1 MYNGEV
7 NVAQEDLNSFL
18 AVAEDL
24 KVKGLTQNA
33 SSADSGNSNHTNP
46 SLTVPTPSTA
56 RPKSSAATSPATAS
70 LKNGSPSVVAPPAA
84 KRFKRESSGVVK
96 VKEEAGTNQQLVITP
111 EISYERNADA
121 VEIDDDEQ
129 IDEAGYEADDQEAY
143 QTYGNYEG
151 EGDSIVDPSTMAVAG
166 TSGVD
171 GNKGRWQSNP
181 MLRLE
186 IYPLKRAL
194 KKKAVK
200 NPISPLAKLHCACK
214 I

>member
-1 MYNGEV
+1 M
-7 NVAQEDLNSFL
+7 
-18 AVAEDL
+18 
-24 KVKGLTQNA
+24 
-33 SSADSGNSNHTNP
+33 
-46 SLTVPTPSTA
+46 
-56 RPKSSAATSPATAS
+56 
-70 LKNGSPSVVAPPAA
+70 
-84 KRFKRESSGVVK
+84 K